1 MDEKKLQHVLRFR
14 TKCNAIV
21 QNLEEIRTDTS
32 CADDVLK
39 REIDTVLSAIRE
51 TAFSQK
57 GYVELMLTK
66 TKNGLENKEQ
76 NCLLE

>member
-1 MDEKKLQHVLRFR
+1 MDEKKLQHVLQFR

-21 QNLEEIRTDTS
+21 QNLEEIRGDTS